1 MNSCMRYQRIKAH
14 EIRNLNYSNY
24 KIVHDKFLLRD
35 SFVASK
41 KASEICMNEI
51 NAIVG
56 DLHNLCVTT
65 VYRGVQVTRISKD
78 QMNEL

>member
-1 MNSCMRYQRIKAH
+1 
-14 EIRNLNYSNY
+14 
-24 KIVHDKFLLRD
+24 
-35 SFVASK
+35 
-41 KASEICMNEI
+41 MNEI

-56 DLHNLCVTT
+56 DLHNFYVTT